1 MPTIFE
7 IFGLRFFF
15 FSGDHAP
22 IHIHVVK
29 GDNDAKIAIMPEIKL
44 VYNNGL
50 KVGDL
55 KKALQ
60 LAEMYKLEI
69 IEAWNKY
76 FDENGNN

>member
-22 IHIHVVK
+22 IHVHVVK
-29 GDNDAKIAIMPEIKL
+29 GDDDAKIAIKPEIKL

-55 KKALQ
+55 KKALK
-60 LAEMYKLEI
+60 LSEMYKSEI

-76 FDENGNN
+76 FDENE